1 VLVLVAERRDRV
13 RAEQALR
20 PLGVRMRRGGDP
32 TVIVLG
38 GGERIEDVRLAHPS
52 ALILGL
58 LGPNDDAAPV
68 LDGGADGVL
77 RGLERPAELRA
88 RVRALLRR
96 AEGSVAGD
104 SVRSVGPLQI
114 DFRARRVAVSGVSVA
129 LSPSEY
135 SLLACLASD
144 PGRVFT
150 KAELC
155 RRCWGEGLCGPGRRL
170 ETHIVRLR
178 RRLGAHAPMLV
189 TVWSVG
195 YRLADSR

>member
-1 VLVLVAERRDRV
+1 VLVGVRRDRLRV
-13 RAEQALR
+13 ERALA
-20 PLGVRMRRGGDP
+20 PLGLGMRDGRNP
-32 TVIVLG
+32 AVVVLV

-58 LGPNDDAAPV
+58 LGPADEAALM
-68 LDGGADGVL
+68 LDGGADCVL
-77 RGLERPAELRA
+77 RGLDRPAELRA
-88 RVRALLRR
+88 RVRALIRR
-96 AEGSVAGD
+96 ADGSVAGEA
-104 SVRSVGPLQI
+104 VRTVGALTI
-114 DFRARRVAVSGVSVA
+114 DFRARRVALAGVSVA

-135 SLLACLASD
+135 ALLACLASA
-144 PGRVFT
+144 PGRVIT
-150 KAELC
+150 KTELC
-155 RRCWGEGLCGPGRRL
+155 RRCWGDHPHGGTRRL